1 MASIQQSVNQSKI
14 FIYEDNKYFTTKEN
28 LKKTIE
34 MYGVAI
40 IPNVITEEE
49 CVNMLNGMWEY
60 FEHITKNWTKPI
72 LHNNLES
79 WKEIYKL
86 YPLHS
91 MLIQYWNVG
100 HAQVSWNIRQNP
112 KIIEIFAHFWK
123 CSPEELLVSF
133 DGLSFNL
140 PPETTKSG
148 WSKTSKDNSNISTN
162 TWLHTD
168 QSFMNNEFKCIQSWV
183 TALDVNEGDATLAFM
198 EGSNKYHKDFNICY
212 KISEKANNKKSID
225 YIEHR
230 KKYKNDWY
238 KLNNEEEQFYLNK
251 GCSYKKIKC
260 PKGSMVF
267 WDSRTIHCG
276 TEAMKTR
283 EKPNIRAI
291 IYLCYMPRSLCSK
304 VDLEKK
310 KKAFNELRSTNH
322 WASNPKLFAK
332 NPRTYGG
339 DIPDITTISNP
350 ILNELGKKL
359 AGF

>member
-1 MASIQQSVNQSKI
+1 MSTIEITPILPASIQKI
-14 FIYEDNKYFTTKEN
+14 FIYEDEKYFTTKEN
-28 LKKTIE
+28 LKKTLE
-34 MYGVAI
+34 TFGVAI
-40 IPNVITEEE
+40 IPNVINDEE
-49 CVNMLNGMWEY
+49 CLNMLNSTWDY

-72 LHNNLES
+72 QRNNLES

-100 HAQVSWNIRQNP
+100 HAQVSWNMRQNP
-112 KIIEIFAHFWK
+112 KIVDIFSHFWK
-123 CSPEELLVSF
+123 CLPEELLVSF

-140 PPETTKSG
+140 PPETTKRG
-148 WSKTSKDNSNISTN
+148 WNKQN

-168 QSFMNNEFKCIQSWV
+168 QSFINNSFRCIQSWI

-198 EGSNKYHKDFNICY
+198 ESSNKYHKDFNTHY
-212 KISEKANNKKSID
+212 KVNDEEK
-225 YIEHR
+225 Y
-230 KKYKNDWY
+230 KKYKDDWY
-238 KLNNEEEQFYLNK
+238 KLNDEEEQFYLNK

-276 TEAMKTR
+276 AEAMKTR
-283 EKPNIRAI
+283 AKPNIRSI
-291 IYLCYMPRSLCSK
+291 IYLCYMPRNQCSQ
-304 VDLEKK
+304 VNLEKK
-310 KKAFNELRSTNH
+310 KKAFNELRTTNH

-339 DIPDITTISNP
+339 DMPDITIINKP
-350 ILNELGKKL
+350 ILTELGTKL

>member
-1 MASIQQSVNQSKI
+1 MALSKK
-14 FIYEDNKYFTTKEN
+14 FIYEDAKYYTTKEN
-28 LKKTIE
+28 LFQTIE
-34 MYGVAI
+34 TYGVAI

-49 CVNMLNGMWEY
+49 CVKMLNGMWEY
-60 FEHITKNWTKPI
+60 FEHITKNWEKPI
-72 LHNNLES
+72 SPNNLES

-100 HAQVSWNIRQNP
+100 HAQVSWELRQNT
-112 KIIEIFAHFWK
+112 KIIDIFAHFWK

-140 PPETTKSG
+140 PPETTNKG
-148 WSKTSKDNSNISTN
+148 WSKTSKVDPNEVVN

-168 QSFMNNEFKCIQSWV
+168 QSFMHNEFRCIQSWI

-198 EGSNKYHKDFNICY
+198 EKSNIFHKDFNTHY
-212 KISEKANNKKSID
+212 KVSEKLNGNKKSSE
-225 YIEHR
+225 YIEHN
-230 KKYKNDWY
+230 KKYKDDWY
-238 KLNNEEEQFYLNK
+238 KLNDEEEQFYLSKN
-251 GCSYKKIKC
+251 CSYKKIKC

-276 TEAMKTR
+276 AEAMKSR
-283 EKPNIRAI
+283 SKPNIRAI
-291 IYLCYMPRSLCSK
+291 IYLCYMPRTLCSEINI
-304 VDLEKK
+304 EKK
-310 KKAFNELRSTNH
+310 KKAFNELRTSNH
-322 WASNPKLFAK
+322 WASKPKLFPK

-339 DIPDITTISNP
+339 DMPEITNISKPTLNDI
-350 ILNELGKKL
+350 GKKL